1 MNKKQVVIYQLSRP
15 GLHGLFSAIAL
26 LAALLIGGCLSL
38 DPFLF
43 SGKPLDS
50 YQFDHYTG
58 ERECGDAIDTIKTLE
73 AAGKAPWVYDTCI
86 RQYTLKSGDGA
97 IAVALLSNEPPPFGM
112 SDTIIV
118 FFRGTGPHIDS
129 YWPRTRMLYAT
140 GYPAIILDYR
150 GYGASKGTA
159 TESTISEDG
168 RTLMNFI
175 RDSLGNPKVV
185 AYGYSLGSLVSCD
198 ILANDQPPQVIR
210 IVLEA
215 PIGSIQTLVENG
227 GFLDLPGAY
236 ATTYTG
242 NNTERIK
249 SIHIPLL
256 WIHGTLDE
264 TNDRETQGLPIW
276 NNFKG
281 EGYYIKSIGA
291 KHTTNPQTIGYTR
304 YINALKAFC
313 NGSAAD
319 SFPNIMGGTTKIEW
333 GKK

>member
-1 MNKKQVVIYQLSRP
+1 MNNKQGTGYQLP
-15 GLHGLFSAIAL
+15 GSNHYRLFTVFAL
-26 LAALLIGGCLSL
+26 LAACFIGGCLSL

-43 SGKPLDS
+43 SGKPLSS

-58 ERECGDAIDTIKTLE
+58 ERECSDAIDTVKALE
-73 AAGKAPWVYDTCI
+73 AVGKAPWVNDTCI
-86 RQYTLKSGDGA
+86 RQYRLKSGGGA
-97 IAVALLSNEPPPFGM
+97 IAVALLSNAPPPFSN
-112 SDTIIV
+112 SDTMIV

-150 GYGASKGTA
+150 GYGASSGTA

-168 RTLMNFI
+168 RTLMNFV
-175 RDSLGNPKVV
+175 RDTLGNPKVV
-185 AYGYSLGSLVSCD
+185 VYGYSLGSLVGCD
-198 ILANDQPPQVIR
+198 LLANDHYTQVIR
-210 IVLEA
+210 LVLEA

-227 GFLDLPGAY
+227 GFLDLPGSY

-242 NNTERIK
+242 NNVERIK
-249 SIHIPLL
+249 SIHVPLL

-276 NNFKG
+276 NNFQG
-281 EGYYIKSIGA
+281 EGYFIKSLGA
-291 KHTTNPQTIGYTR
+291 KHATNPQTIGYTR
-304 YINALKAFC
+304 YIDALKAFC
-313 NGSAAD
+313 NGSAAA
-319 SFPNIMGGTTKIEW
+319 SFPAILGGTSKVEW

>member
-1 MNKKQVVIYQLSRP
+1 MMKRFLCSPVN
-15 GLHGLFSAIAL
+15 IAL
-26 LAALLIGGCLSL
+26 TAACLVCGCLNL

-43 SGKPLDS
+43 SGKPLAT

-58 ERECGDAIDTIKTLE
+58 QRECGDAIDTVKALE
-73 AAGKAPWVYDTCI
+73 AAGKAPWVNDTCI
-86 RQYTLKSGDGA
+86 RQYMLASGGGT
-97 IAVALLSNEPPPFGM
+97 IAVALVSHAAPPFGA
-112 SDTIIV
+112 SDTVIV
-118 FFRGTGPHIDS
+118 LFRGTGPHIDS

-150 GYGASKGTA
+150 GYGASSGKA
-159 TESTISEDG
+159 TESSISEDG

-198 ILANDQPPQVIR
+198 LLASGVYTQVIR
-210 IVLEA
+210 LVLEA
-215 PIGSIQTLVENG
+215 PIGSIQTLVENSA
-227 GFLDLPGAY
+227 FLDLPGSY

-249 SIHIPLL
+249 SIHVPLL

-264 TNDRETQGLPIW
+264 TNDRQTQGLPLW
-276 NNFKG
+276 NNFQG
-281 EGYYIKSIGA
+281 EGYFIKSLGA

-304 YINALKAFC
+304 YINALRAFC
-313 NGSAAD
+313 NGTASASYPAIL
-319 SFPNIMGGTTKIEW
+319 SGTLTVEW
-333 GKK
+333 GRK